1 MLLKLKKYLES
12 QKTGQVVIKLK
23 GESHLLK
30 LNLESGEVVYISI
43 GNKPPDETIE
53 YIKDKEI
60 EEVNFIEG
68 IKPVKKVD
76 PPITEK
82 ILKLFHLDEGPSAIS
97 PDISPDLTMKKNGGI
112 VSPEKVQ
119 AVIDIF
125 IDIVGPLG
133 PVLLE
138 NIIKRLNYE
147 RGKAMDDAT
156 YLEFLSYL
164 LKEIP
169 EEKRGLFKNKIT

>member
-1 MLLKLKKYLES
+1 MLLKLNNYLKS
-12 QKTGQVVIKLK
+12 QGTGQVVIKLK

-76 PPITEK
+76 PPLTER
-82 ILKLFHLDEGPSAIS
+82 ILNLFGIDEGPSAAS
-97 PDISPDLTMKKNGGI
+97 PDISPTLTMKPEEI

-119 AVIDIF
+119 AVMDIF

-147 RGKAMDDAT
+147 KGKAMDGAT
-156 YLEFLSYL
+156 YSEFLSHL

-169 EEKRGLFKNKIT
+169 EEKRRPFKDKIT